1 MVGVV
6 VVVVVIAQ
14 SRKIKV
20 EKTIGPRWRRR
31 FAQRRRRFGNAI
43 AERQRIFTR
52 VIGYSVSIYISI
64 SIGIPDPAAIIAL
77 LVIIVITLIAIIIA
91 VAVAVAAVLVL
102 VIRGHGST
110 IFVRRPHSFANS
122 KRLIEYGEAPRSK
135 AERETHTRTYSHT
148 QISHT
153 RTLWH
158 MHWP

>member
-1 MVGVV
+1 MVAVV

-77 LVIIVITLIAIIIA
+77 LVIIVITRIAIIIIA

-122 KRLIEYGEAPRSK
+122 KRLIECGETPRSK
-135 AERETHTRTYSHT
+135 AERERHTHTN
-148 QISHT
+148 
-153 RTLWH
+153 
-158 MHWP
+158 

>member
-1 MVGVV
+1 M

-20 EKTIGPRWRRR
+20 EKTIGSRWRRR

-52 VIGYSVSIYISI
+52 VIGYTI
-64 SIGIPDPAAIIAL
+64 SIGIPIPDATAIIAL
-77 LVIIVITLIAIIIA
+77 MVIIVIIRTTII

-122 KRLIEYGEAPRSK
+122 KRLIEYGETPRSK
-135 AERETHTRTYSHT
+135 AEREKHTHEHTHTHAHSHT
-148 QISHT
+148 VVYALAINSNSAKK
-153 RTLWH
+153 
-158 MHWP
+158 